1 MSFLGKLFGAGAG
14 AAANGIVDAAGKA
27 ADIVERW
34 APSAEKKVE
43 LQQEI
48 AKGIDDSVAQ
58 ARAYDPR
65 AGVSTWFDSAVDG
78 LNRLVRPVVAFT
90 LMGAIFGWWHVA
102 PPANLDPRIY
112 AFGEAVIAFYFGV
125 RTIIRDIPA
134 GIAAIKNAVRSS

>member
-1 MSFLGKLFGAGAG
+1 MSLLGKIFGTGVG
-14 AAANGIVDAAGKA
+14 TAANGIVDAAGKA

-48 AKGIDDSVAQ
+48 AKGIDDSVQQ

-65 AGVSTWFDSAVDG
+65 GTTATWFDSTVDG

-90 LMGAIFGWWHVA
+90 LMGAIFGWWNVT
-102 PPANLDPRIY
+102 PPAHLDPRIY
-112 AFGEAVIAFYFGV
+112 SFGEAVIAFYFGV
-125 RTIIRDIPA
+125 RTVIRDIPS
-134 GIAAIKNAVRSS
+134 AITAVRRAARS